1 MSAGKTNK
9 STTASQP
16 AIDSAYLS
24 SDSGPALPPHPD
36 NNSHPALQQARA
48 THDLSASLAHNKNK
62 ALEYGQEATTPPKVY
77 NLPSRIAKPRQAP
90 YQSTTHQPK
99 QIALLS

>member
-36 NNSHPALQQARA
+36 NNSHPVLQQARA
-48 THDLSASLAHNKNK
+48 THDLSASLAHNKNE
-62 ALEYGQEATTPPKVY
+62 ALEYGRK
-77 NLPSRIAKPRQAP
+77 KPLAP
-90 YQSTTHQPK
+90 LRSTISP
-99 QIALLS
+99 LG